1 MGVTNCYIA
10 YPLGVESVL
19 NTVCRDFA
27 RKGYRG
33 CA

>member
-10 YPLGVESVL
+10 YLLGAESASNAVY
-19 NTVCRDFA
+19 RDFA